1 MNDHAITQLCRIAM
15 EGFARAANAARPG
28 SPMDRARTKLGNRFS
43 GVACDALRATLRRVP
58 FDLELRDLI
67 TQASPGM
74 PVGELWI
81 ATVVADTS
89 TAVLAVADETA
100 A

>member
-1 MNDHAITQLCRIAM
+1 
-15 EGFARAANAARPG
+15 
-28 SPMDRARTKLGNRFS
+28 MDRARTKLGNRFS

-58 FDLELRDLI
+58 FDPELRDLI